1 MRAPARRPVRA
12 RSRHLDRKEARKRQR
27 AHGEDAQGDAPRP
40 HAGAERERPGGQ
52 REVARLRVREVE
64 PREDGGHRDDD
75 RGREATVDGDA
86 GEEDERHGQEPAVH
100 ARVPEERVDAEERP
114 VGVRRLDP
122 GVPEHAMDG
131 LLPEADGRE
140 DERQRH
146 LRDERRPQARRA
158 PAELGHPDRHEA
170 ERQVEEQHV
179 HGALVRVDRPEE
191 RDGRERQEARRARE
205 PPGRPAGGC
214 PRRAGRRTAS
224 PVPRP
229 RGRRTA
235 AAGAG
240 RRLRRCGSGSGRGPR
255 RRRRRRTP
263 TACGGRRPPRRQG
276 PRRRRPGR
284 PRRRRDGSRAASRPG
299 GSTSRAARRRATGC
313 RPPTP
318 GRRSGGRPGGRSRA
332 ARTGRP
338 QPGWPR
344 WSHWSQART
353 CAILGAGPARPGAY
367 RLSHGLEGVD
377 AGGAGDEEAAGA
389 AITVEYLPSVNCHT
403 WRP

>member
-12 RSRHLDRKEARKRQR
+12 RSRHLHCEEARKGQR
-27 AHGEDAQGDAPRP
+27 AHDEHARGDAPRP
-40 HAGAERERPGGQ
+40 HARAERERPGGQ

-64 PREDGGHRDDD
+64 PREDGGHRDDN
-75 RGREATVDGDA
+75 RRREAAVDRDPR
-86 GEEDERHGQEPAVH
+86 EEDERDGQEPAVH

-122 GVPEHAMDG
+122 GVPEDAMDG

-146 LRDERRPQARRA
+146 LRDERRPQARGA
-158 PAELGHPDRHEA
+158 PPELGHPDRHEA
-170 ERQVEEQHV
+170 EREVEEQHV

-191 RDGRERQEARRARE
+191 RDGRERQEHGERASQ
-205 PPGRPAGGC
+205 PGRPAGAS
-214 PRRAGRRTAS
+214 PRRGGRRTAS
-224 PVPRP
+224 PLPRP
-229 RGRRTA
+229 RGHRRA

-240 RRLRRCGSGSGRGPR
+240 RRLRRCGSGSGPEPR

-276 PRRRRPGR
+276 RRRRRQAR

-299 GSTSRAARRRATGC
+299 GSPNRADRRRATGC
-313 RPPTP
+313 RPPKP

-344 WSHWSQART
+344 CQSLASGRH
-353 CAILGAGPARPGAY
+353 GADSTVR
-367 RLSHGLEGVD
+367 S
-377 AGGAGDEEAAGA
+377 AAGVR
-389 AITVEYLPSVNCHT
+389 TGVTP
-403 WRP
+403 RPRSAGRRPRSRSSTSRR